1 MELRTLEYFVAVAE
15 EGSFT
20 KAAARCHVVQPAISQ
35 QIQNLERELGEPL
48 FERRPREVT
57 LTPGGIALLPHAR
70 ACLEAAAAATRA
82 FVERSQLLGGS
93 LALGTVS
100 GLQGTRFPALLGEY
114 HRRYPEVTI
123 EIVYASTS
131 ALLGRVRD
139 GSLDA
144 AVIAG
149 GLDAPP
155 DGVRA
160 RTLLHDSIVAVRPL
174 SAPGPDRP
182 LRLEDAV
189 REPLI
194 TFGPESGIH
203 PIIRDAFAAHGLP
216 FRPAHLIDQI
226 PFQIALVA
234 EGVGTALIPR
244 SSPALSGA
252 QDVAVVPLEPAVR
265 LRKICVWR
273 KNPPPNAPLKALLDL
288 WSEHA
293 DTPPDPA
300 TTP

>member
-48 FERRPREVT
+48 FERLPRKVT
-57 LTPGGIALLPHAR
+57 LTPGGVALLPYAR
-70 ACLEAAAAATRA
+70 ACLAAAAAATRA

-93 LALGTVS
+93 LTLGTVS

-114 HRRYPEVTI
+114 HRRYTEVAL
-123 EIVYASTS
+123 ELVYASTS

-149 GLDAPP
+149 GLNVLPG
-155 DGVRA
+155 GVRA
-160 RTLLHDSIVAVRPL
+160 RTLLYDTVVAVRPL
-174 SAPGPDRP
+174 SAPAPDGP
-182 LRLEDAV
+182 LRLEEAA
-189 REPLI
+189 RETLI
-194 TFGPESGIH
+194 TFGLESGVH
-203 PIIRDAFAAHGLP
+203 PIIRDAFASRGLP
-216 FRPAHLIDQI
+216 FRPAHMIDQI

-244 SSPALSGA
+244 SSPSLTGA
-252 QDVAVVPLEPAVR
+252 EGVTVVPLEPPVR

-273 KNPPPNAPLKALLDL
+273 ENAPPSAPLKALLDL
-288 WSEHA
+288 WSELA
-293 DTPPDPA
+293 DTLPA
-300 TTP
+300 ST